1 LVRGRSTSTNLYKPL
16 QTSYLCR
23 GLKRFEEVW
32 KRFGRGLEEVW
43 KRFGRGL
50 EEVLKRF

>member
-1 LVRGRSTSTNLYKPL
+1 MGKDGTNVEILFVVIAWKRFG
-16 QTSYLCR
+16 R
-23 GLKRFEEVW
+23 GLEKVW

-50 EEVLKRF
+50 EEI